1 MARANGKLTI
11 AAIGDLHVSEVRA
24 PNLRELFTE
33 ISGKADALV
42 LCGDLTDVGS
52 PREADM
58 LAEELRACSVPIVA
72 VLGNHDYHRDQVP
85 AIAGALQEQGV
96 HLLEGDAVTIETP
109 GGRVSVAGVKG
120 FGGGFLG
127 ACASD
132 FGEPEMRAF
141 VQHTKE
147 RAARLE
153 AALRT
158 LDGDLRIALLHYGP
172 SPDTLRGEPRGLYPF
187 LGSYLLAEA
196 IDRAGARLA
205 IHGHAHAGVEHG
217 VTAGGTPV
225 RNVAQPVLRRAYAL
239 YCFDDLGG
247 GPVDLPSPP
256 ELAGWRYR
264 AH

>member
-1 MARANGKLTI
+1 VIRVAAMADVHFG
-11 AAIGDLHVSEVRA
+11 
-24 PNLRELFTE
+24 
-33 ISGKADALV
+33 ADAVGSLRPHLTHLDERADLLLV
-42 LCGDLTDVGS
+42 AGDLTRVGD
-52 PREADM
+52 PAEARLLLD
-58 LAEELRACSVPIVA
+58 ELREVRVPIVA
-72 VLGNHDYHRDQVP
+72 VLGNHDYHGDRVP
-85 AIAGALQEQGV
+85 AIAKAVQEAGV
-96 HLLEGDAVTIETP
+96 VLLEGDAVTIDMP
-109 GGRVSVAGVKG
+109 GGRVGVAGVKG

-127 ACASD
+127 ASASD

-141 VQHTKE
+141 VHHTKD

-158 LDGDLRIALLHYGP
+158 LDCDLRIALSHYGP
-172 SPDTLRGEPRGLYPF
+172 TPDTLLGEPPGLYPF

-196 IDRAGARLA
+196 IDRAGAQFA
-205 IHGHAHAGVEHG
+205 VHGHAHGGVEHG

-239 YCFDDLGG
+239 YCFDDVGA

-256 ELAGWRYR
+256 ELAGWRYL